1 MDRSPSFPFAV
12 DEKAPKGDPSE
23 ALPRKAFRGAITVA
37 DAYQA
42 TRSAVRVEGDVLRV
56 GNRFVPV
63 ARYREIAFVAVGNA
77 SVSQALA
84 VVHALGKRLTQ
95 GLLVNPE
102 AAPPEIPFRTL
113 EVPRGPPG
121 APAAVEAGRLVLEL
135 AAGLG
140 PNDLLIPLLS
150 AGALST
156 LAIPEPGRGPPDP
169 ARFLGALRAAGA
181 TAREVAL
188 ATAVSYGGAV
198 DGGLAEV
205 VRGSEVQPIVVD
217 RGDGGGLVGGSPT
230 RRLTPAE
237 RTEAAGALAR
247 AAAASPGTV
256 DPAPAGLRV
265 ERPPLP
271 ATVGRPVV
279 VAAPDDALRGAAE
292 AVGEKRYLPR
302 LARRAFA
309 GDPETVAAAFTDRL
323 DEILREEAG
332 ALRAPDREGLV
343 AFGTATFEV
352 PEGLDE
358 RPAIRRFLAEARPRL
373 RHRGAVVGAFA
384 TSGGEAPNDPAG
396 GFVEAGPA
404 SAGEVLPVHGVP
416 MRFGITDVG
425 GLLIAVVPTVRS

>member
-1 MDRSPSFPFAV
+1 MDRSPSFPFSV
-12 DEKAPKGDPSE
+12 DEKTPKGDPSE

-42 TRSAVRVEGDVLRV
+42 TRSAIRIEGGVLRI

-63 ARYREIAFVAVGNA
+63 DRYREIAFVAAGNA

-95 GLLVNPE
+95 GLLMNPE
-102 AAPPEIPFRTL
+102 AAPPEIPFRTC

-135 AAGLG
+135 AGGLG

-150 AGALST
+150 GGAIAT
-156 LAIPEPGRGPPDP
+156 MAIPPPERGPADP
-169 ARFLGALRAAGA
+169 PRFFGALRAAGA

-188 ATAVSYGGAV
+188 ATAVSFGGAV
-198 DGGLAEV
+198 DGGLAEA
-205 VRGSEVQPIVVD
+205 VRGAEVQPIIID

-230 RRLTPAE
+230 RRLTPTE

-247 AAAASPGTV
+247 AAAVTPGAV

-265 ERPPLP
+265 ERLPLP
-271 ATVGRPVV
+271 PSVGRPVV
-279 VAAPDDALRGAAE
+279 VAAPDDALRGAAD

-302 LARRAFA
+302 LARRAFP

-323 DEILREEAG
+323 DELLREEAG
-332 ALRAPDREGLV
+332 ALRSADREGLV

-352 PEGLDE
+352 PEGIDE

-373 RHRGAVVGAFA
+373 RHRGALVGAFA
-384 TSGGEAPNDPAG
+384 TSGGRPPATPPEDSSRRG
-396 GFVEAGPA
+396 RSPPPKFFGSTGCRCA
-404 SAGEVLPVHGVP
+404 SGSP
-416 MRFGITDVG
+416 TS
-425 GLLIAVVPTVRS
+425 AVS